1 MKIIEPGHV
10 YELHTLDGDGTPQ
23 TLTFVNREGEASH
36 PGTQTQ
42 EVLRSLI
49 DRTMHCDNCLRWSG
63 NDKIIY
69 HLRMALALHEAR
81 AIERKAEKG
90 YYKPEQIV
98 FDTDDGHYFIAEKP
112 GDTDAQRYESKN
124 EDEPTGLRQ
133 TKFQLQSGL
142 ICHSFHESCRCL
154 NDAAQ
159 QSRVCATVS
168 RTCRVKGNWLSSVLG
183 LISKFLND

>member
-10 YELHTLDGDGTPQ
+10 YELHSLDGKPGETE
-23 TLTFVNREGEASH
+23 TLRFVNRETGTEH

-42 EVLRSLI
+42 EVLRAII

-90 YYKPEQIV
+90 YYHPENVV
-98 FDTDDGHYFIAEKP
+98 FDTDDGHYFIAEQPGSMDNSTYEVKEKTNPVTSGKP
-112 GDTDAQRYESKN
+112 IFCTRD
-124 EDEPTGLRQ
+124 
-133 TKFQLQSGL
+133 
-142 ICHSFHESCRCL
+142 
-154 NDAAQ
+154 
-159 QSRVCATVS
+159 
-168 RTCRVKGNWLSSVLG
+168 
-183 LISKFLND
+183 